1 LALAWTLRNKDVSTT
16 LCGFSRVSQVE
27 ENVKAVEIYQKFTSE
42 IDERIEKLLKNK
54 PFTGLNWKTRQPHPS
69 RR

>member
-1 LALAWTLRNKDVSTT
+1 L
-16 LCGFSRVSQVE
+16 E